1 MFTFIGDVA
10 AIFII
15 LTVLVR
21 MFFKKRYTY
30 WIERGVPQLEPSIPF
45 GNGPNPFKIRQP
57 FYMTVKDYYDK
68 FRGEH
73 HKHGGIYI
81 TTRPTYMTI
90 DPDYVKNVMSKDFQH
105 FYDRGTYY
113 NEKGD
118 PLSAHLFNLEGQKW
132 KTLRQKLTPTFTG
145 GKMRMMFPTLL
156 DCGKQ
161 MLEEISR
168 LSSKDDPIDI
178 KEILGCYSTDVIGSC
193 AFGLECNSFKVPDAE
208 FRKNGRNLFK
218 PTFKRKLRVFLV
230 ATFPTLCKFLGVV
243 FIPKE
248 VSDFFLNAVK
258 EVIEYRE
265 KNNVHRNDFMQILM
279 DLRNKNNEEMTI
291 KQMAAQA
298 FVFFIAGFETSA
310 TTINFCL
317 FELAQHSD
325 IQEKVRSEIEEIL
338 QDEQVSYDSV
348 EKLKYLDQVIDETL
362 RKYPPVPHLSRK
374 CTRDYQM
381 PGTNTVLEKNRRVY
395 ISVLGLHRDPEYYP
409 DPEKFDPGRFSEEN
423 KATRH
428 PFTFIPFGEGPR
440 NCIGSRFGIMQT
452 KVGLILLLRNFR
464 VSLNDKTELP
474 LTMEPSALLMT
485 TRNKI
490 WLDFE
495 KVDSVKL

>member
-1 MFTFIGDVA
+1 
-10 AIFII
+10 
-15 LTVLVR
+15 
-21 MFFKKRYTY
+21 
-30 WIERGVPQLEPSIPF
+30 
-45 GNGPNPFKIRQP
+45 
-57 FYMTVKDYYDK
+57 
-68 FRGEH
+68 
-73 HKHGGIYI
+73 
-81 TTRPTYMTI
+81 
-90 DPDYVKNVMSKDFQH
+90 
-105 FYDRGTYY
+105 
-113 NEKGD
+113 
-118 PLSAHLFNLEGQKW
+118 
-132 KTLRQKLTPTFTG
+132 G

-161 MLEEISR
+161 MLDEINR
-168 LSSKDDPIDI
+168 LSLKNDPIDI

-230 ATFPTLCKFLGVV
+230 ATFPTLCKLLGVV

-248 VSDFFLNAVK
+248 VSDFFLNVVQ

-279 DLRNKNNEEMTI
+279 DLRNKNNEELSI

-317 FELAQHSD
+317 FELAQHPE
-325 IQEKVRSEIEEIL
+325 IQEKVRGEIEELL
-338 QDEQVSYDSV
+338 QDEEVTYDCV

-374 CTRDYQM
+374 CTNDYQM

-409 DPEKFDPGRFSEEN
+409 DPENFDPERFSEEN
-423 KATRH
+423 KLKRH

-452 KVGLILLLRNFR
+452 KVGLILLLRNYR
-464 VSLNDKTELP
+464 VSLNAKTELP

-490 WLDFE
+490 WLDFA
-495 KVDSVKL
+495 KVDAAKL